1 MISIKKNKKLQI
13 AIIVISVIAV
23 VAIVAVLVGT
33 YMTGWSGFHFY
44 DKPQDGDIRIAC
56 VGDSITYGFGV
67 NNYGKNNYPKQ
78 LDTLLGDG
86 YSVNNF
92 GHSGATA
99 QSKGDQPYY
108 DYSEYEA
115 SLEFDADILI
125 LMMGTNDSKPYNWVD
140 EATFKAEYI
149 NLINAYKNQNPD
161 IRVILCTPATA
172 YMVEDNDKGLTSF
185 DISPERCDLIA
196 KIVTEIANEYGY
208 ELIDINAVTKDNP
221 SLFVDDMVHP
231 NQDGATLIAN
241 TIYKYLMQTQ
251 NS

>member
-1 MISIKKNKKLQI
+1 MINIKENKKLQVLL
-13 AIIVISVIAV
+13 IVGAVLAV
-23 VAIVAVLVGT
+23 VGIVSVLLGT
-33 YMTGWSGFHFY
+33 YLTGWSGFHFY
-44 DKPQDGDIRIAC
+44 DKPQDGDIKIAC

-86 YSVNNF
+86 YCVNNF

-108 DYSEYEA
+108 SCSEYEKG
-115 SLEFDADILI
+115 LEFDADILI

-149 NLINAYKNQNPD
+149 NLINAYKKQNPD
-161 IRVILCTPATA
+161 IRVILCTPATS
-172 YMVEDNDKGLTSF
+172 YMVEDNAEGLTSF
-185 DISPERCDLIA
+185 DICPERCDLIA
-196 KIVTEIANEYGY
+196 EIVTDIANEYGY
-208 ELIDINAVTKDNP
+208 ELIDINTATKDNP
-221 SLFVDDMVHP
+221 ALFIDDMVHP
-231 NQDGATLIAN
+231 NVDGATLIAK
-241 TIYKYLMQTQ
+241 TIYAYLMETQ